1 MPRILV
7 VDDEP
12 LIAMMVEEWLSELAC
27 ETVGPAHSVS
37 RALELIGSGQLD
49 AAILDV
55 SLGSEESYPIADA
68 LRARQIPFALATGH
82 SARDIENRFND
93 VPILTKPFDF
103 DVMKTVINKLTV
115 GGARS

>member
-1 MPRILV
+1 MPRILI

-12 LIAMMVEEWLSELAC
+12 LITMMVEEWLGELAC

-55 SLGSEESYPIADA
+55 SLGSEKSYPIADA
-68 LRARQIPFALATGH
+68 LRARKIPFALATGH
-82 SARDIENRFND
+82 SAEDVENRFND

-103 DVMKTVINKLTV
+103 DAVRSIIGSLTKRD
-115 GGARS
+115 ARL